1 MSVTYRM
8 LVFKRRRLIGNS
20 SESIGGLLVGHSS
33 VPGKLLVPPLDENLK
48 CRLFRTDDIFLFFH
62 FSELLLFSFFFSSPK
77 DQLKSNFYYPDR

>member
-1 MSVTYRM
+1 MSGTYRM

-48 CRLFRTDDIFLFFH
+48 CRLFRTDDIFLFFI
-62 FSELLLFSFFFSSPK
+62 FL
-77 DQLKSNFYYPDR
+77 NFYYFLSSFLRQKIS